1 MLDRLAS
8 TPLTAHGADYALVR
22 KAIRFISEESRV
34 QPGIEAIAD
43 AVSLTPAELTALF
56 RRWAGLTPKAFLQA
70 VTLDHA
76 RRLLDEGLPLLDAA
90 LEAGLSGPRAC
101 MISS

>member
-22 KAIRFISEESRV
+22 KAIRFISEESRD

-43 AVSLTPAELTALF
+43 AVKLTPAELTALF
-56 RRWAGLTPKAFLQA
+56 RRWAGLTPRPSF
-70 VTLDHA
+70 
-76 RRLLDEGLPLLDAA
+76 RP
-90 LEAGLSGPRAC
+90 
-101 MISS
+101 